1 MVKLLYLVLDGVADR
16 LKDKVTTLELSE
28 KPGLDELARRGVC
41 GVMYTIGRGY
51 APESD
56 AAVISILGY
65 NPEEIYTGRGPLE
78 ALGAGMEFREGYE
91 VAFRANFAT
100 VESGTRRL
108 VDRRVGRSLR
118 TEEAR
123 ELAKA
128 LDGMELSKYGGYVK
142 VKATVGHRAVVIIGS
157 RECRLSPMVDNSDP
171 AYTRK
176 GFISVAVKDFKPYIK
191 EVVPL
196 EDTEEA
202 RRTAELANEFIEKAL
217 KILNEHP
224 VNKRRVKEGLLPA
237 NAILLRDA
245 GGELPK
251 AEPLPRK
258 YGLKFAFIAEMPVEL
273 GIGRAFGAYVLEV
286 EPATEN
292 PATAYGDRLEK
303 ALNLLNE
310 YDIVY
315 VHLKGPD
322 EPGHDRDMELKRRR
336 VEEIDRYFVRPLLD
350 KAPEDLAMLVTADH
364 ATPPTVGA
372 HTDDPVPVVIVA
384 PNVGADNVS
393 KFTEKECM
401 KGSLG
406 IIEHGWEL
414 LPKVLKIIGMK

>member
-1 MVKLLYLVLDGVADR
+1 MVKLLYVVLDGVADR
-16 LKDKVTTLELSE
+16 LSDKVTTLELSE

-41 GVMYTIGRGY
+41 GVMYTIGKGY

-65 NPEEIYTGRGPLE
+65 NPEEVYTGRGPLE
-78 ALGAGMEFREGYE
+78 ALGAGLRIREGYE

-100 VESGTRRL
+100 VEPGTRKL
-108 VDRRVGRSLR
+108 IDRRVGRSLS

-128 LDGMELSKYGGYVK
+128 LDGMELGIYGGYVRF
-142 VKATVGHRAVVIIGS
+142 KATVGHRAVVIIGS
-157 RECRLSPMVDNSDP
+157 REFRLSPMVDNSDP

-176 GFISVAVKDFKPYIK
+176 GFISVAVKDFRPFIK

-202 RRTAELANEFIEKAL
+202 RRTAELANRFIEKSLEVL
-217 KILNEHP
+217 KDHP
-224 VNKRRVKEGLLPA
+224 VNRERVRRGLLPA
-237 NAILLRDA
+237 NAVLLRDA

-292 PATAYGDRLEK
+292 PAVAYPERLEK
-303 ALNLLNE
+303 ALKLLNE
-310 YDIVY
+310 YDVVY

-322 EPGHDRDMELKRRR
+322 EPGHDRDLELKRRR
-336 VEEIDRYFVRPLLD
+336 VEEIDKYFIRPLLD
-350 KAPEDLAMLVTADH
+350 KAPKDLNILVTADH
-364 ATPPTVGA
+364 ATPPSVGA
-372 HTDDPVPVVIVA
+372 HTDDPVPVVVA
-384 PNVGADNVS
+384 GPRIKADSVS
-393 KFTEKECM
+393 RFTEKECL

-406 IIEHGWEL
+406 TIEHGWEL
-414 LPKVLKIIGMK
+414 LPKVLKLIRT